1 MVLSLDTWML
11 EFPNEIM
18 ECEGLCDE
26 GNNTSGEGEPI
37 LLLMIVA
44 PFAQIVSDK
53 VLEELLAIKC

>member
-1 MVLSLDTWML
+1 ML